1 MSPAMTTP
9 VATNRRHFL
18 QTTLAGAA
26 GLSMSTAWG
35 KPLGANGDVRVA
47 VIGFRGRGS
56 GHIKELLAIPGVRLV
71 ALCDVDS
78 AVVDKKV
85 ADLDKKGIKV
95 RTYRDFREC
104 CADKEVDAVTIATP
118 NKSHVLIAL
127 TALQHGKHV
136 YVEKPVSHNLWESRK
151 LMEAAAKAQKNGIV
165 IQHGMQ
171 RRSDLG
177 WAAAMAWVN
186 EGHIGKKKLSHAL
199 VHGLRMSIGKVSG
212 PQQPPATVDYKLWSA
227 PRPELPIMRQ
237 QFHYDWHWQWPHG
250 NGDIGNQGPHQY
262 DVARWA
268 LNDPDLLP
276 TKVMSLGRR
285 WGYVDDG
292 DTANCQL
299 AFHPYEPV
307 PLLMDMFGLPTK
319 DMNEKTGEPPYK
331 GIRTGNIIHCEG
343 GYVAESKA
351 YDNDGK
357 MMQKFENFLMGPD
370 HMKNFIESVR
380 AGKYTKD
387 VLHIRHGHHAASLA
401 HLANTSYRLGKQMS
415 NGEIKERL
423 QGDKMGREIFENF
436 MKMLADNKIDTA
448 QEQCVVGPWLDF
460 HPQTEKFTGEFAEEA
475 NKLMVEEYAKGFELP
490 EV

>member
-1 MSPAMTTP
+1 MTTP
-9 VATNRRHFL
+9 ATANRRRFL

-26 GLSMSTAWG
+26 GLSMSSALG

-47 VIGFRGRGS
+47 VIGFRGRGG

-78 AVVDKKV
+78 AVVDKRV

-95 RTYRDFREC
+95 RTYKDFREC
-104 CADKEVDAVTIATP
+104 CADKEIDAVTIATP
-118 NKSHVLIAL
+118 NHSHVLIAL

-136 YVEKPVSHNLWESRK
+136 YVEKPVSHNLWESHR
-151 LMEAAAKAQKNGIV
+151 LMAAAAKAEKNGIV

-177 WAAAMAWVN
+177 WAAAMQWVN

-199 VHGLRMSIGKVSG
+199 VHGLRMSIGKADG

-227 PRPELPIMRQ
+227 PRPELPIVRP
-237 QFHYDWHWQWPHG
+237 QFHYDWHWQWPYG
-250 NGDIGNQGPHQY
+250 GGDIGNQGPHQY

-268 LNDPDLLP
+268 LGDPDLLP
-276 TKVMSLGRR
+276 TRVMSLGGR
-285 WGYVDDG
+285 WGYKDDG
-292 DTANCQL
+292 DSANCQL

-319 DMNEKTGEPPYK
+319 DLNEKTGEPPYK

-351 YDNDGK
+351 YDNEGK
-357 MMQKFENFLMGPD
+357 TIQKFENFLTGPD
-370 HMKNFIESVR
+370 HMKNFIDSVR

-387 VLHIRHGHHAASLA
+387 ILHIRHGHHAAALS
-401 HLANTSYRLGKQMS
+401 HLANTSYRLGKKMRS
-415 NGEIKERL
+415 DEIRERL
-423 QGDKMGREIFENF
+423 QTDKIGSEIFGLFEQT
-436 MKMLADNKIDTA
+436 LAANKIDLTK
-448 QEQCVVGPWLDF
+448 EQSTVGPWLDF
-460 HPQTEKFTGEFAEEA
+460 NPQTEKFTGEFAEEA
-475 NKLMVEEYAKGFELP
+475 NKLAMEDYAKGFELP